1 MSNHAPWR
9 KQRLGSRPPI
19 VPNQTYSVQEAAA
32 ALGVAP
38 ISVWR
43 YIYSGR
49 LRRCLLGRR
58 TVITGRQ
65 LLDLLAASESD
76 F

>member
-1 MSNHAPWR
+1 
-9 KQRLGSRPPI
+9 
-19 VPNQTYSVQEAAA
+19 VQEAAA

-65 LLDLLAASESD
+65 LLDLLAASESG